1 MSPTLSLSMRP
12 MGVMGVMATSRDS
25 PQQESWRAR
34 LAGTVLVLEGSHHV
48 SNEISLKFN
57 EWKVRDPICA
67 NDRRDRHDGQSRA
80 ARALVPRHP
89 RPGRSR
95 VTGGISR
102 RRLPITPGVL
112 D

>member
-1 MSPTLSLSMRP
+1 MESHSPAWRCPSRAMSPTLSLSMRP
-12 MGVMGVMATSRDS
+12 MGVMATSHDS

-80 ARALVPRHP
+80 ARA
-89 RPGRSR
+89 RSEEH
-95 VTGGISR
+95 T
-102 RRLPITPGVL
+102 
-112 D
+112 